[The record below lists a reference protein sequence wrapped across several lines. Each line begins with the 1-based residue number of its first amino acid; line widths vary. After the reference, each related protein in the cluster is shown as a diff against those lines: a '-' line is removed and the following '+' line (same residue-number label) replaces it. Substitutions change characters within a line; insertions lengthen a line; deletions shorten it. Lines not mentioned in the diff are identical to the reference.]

1 MNSIREKI
9 DFFFYK
15 NKNLILYIFIGIFS
29 IFCELIIRKI
39 LLSTINENGASFLS
53 FFFGIIICF
62 LLNTI
67 INFNVPKY
75 FFLRSL
81 IYFLLISSF
90 SIFFQRYVLNF
101 YFYET
106 LTYEENRYLISGCF
120 FFVSYLLHKNFSFK
134 YKRTVGIAIYLND
147 KENIDKIFENV
158 GNYPDFIHI
167 DLVDNT
173 ILKNETLI
181 DLDKILKI
189 KSLWPKK
196 ETHLHIMSKTP
207 SKWIEKTIKFVDII
221 YFHYEIDE
229 DIIKIKKFIES
240 RQKIAGIVLHV
251 TNNYDELAQIT
262 NTFKE
267 LLILSIKNPGFSGQ
281 NFEKES
287 FNVISKLNEFKN
299 RVNFNLCID
308 GGVTS
313 SIIPK
318 LKCDKVVSGSDVL
331 LNINPKKQIMRLK
344 TLSRYE
350 K

>member
-1 MNSIREKI
+1 M
-9 DFFFYK
+9 
-15 NKNLILYIFIGIFS
+15 
-29 IFCELIIRKI
+29 
-39 LLSTINENGASFLS
+39 
-53 FFFGIIICF
+53 
-62 LLNTI
+62 
-67 INFNVPKY
+67 
-75 FFLRSL
+75 
-81 IYFLLISSF
+81 
-90 SIFFQRYVLNF
+90 
-101 YFYET
+101 
-106 LTYEENRYLISGCF
+106 
-120 FFVSYLLHKNFSFK
+120 
-134 YKRTVGIAIYLND
+134 
-147 KENIDKIFENV
+147 
-158 GNYPDFIHI
+158 
-167 DLVDNT
+167 
-173 ILKNETLI
+173 
-181 DLDKILKI
+181 
-189 KSLWPKK
+189 
-196 ETHLHIMSKTP
+196 
-207 SKWIEKTIKFVDII
+207 
-221 YFHYEIDE
+221 
-229 DIIKIKKFIES
+229 
-240 RQKIAGIVLHV
+240 HV